1 VLQPKPGDL
10 LACRWDPDEPGEQDS
25 FRVIE
30 VVAVGT
36 EAIDVLAYG
45 DRFAS
50 PPTELDVT
58 ALRPIRLHGELG
70 GSMQVAR
77 RELETWA
84 PTPVRRLGTFDA
96 EVQLHRAVSMVSAG
110 PEDDAFVE
118 ESARARE
125 LVAAQLR
132 LLWRRCKPDAHLDC
146 FEPSAPMAPFAV
158 IRSPEGETLA
168 QVIAHASGAGV
179 LIGEHGALCAFDDPT
194 AEERAD
200 HVYGAVAAVLALNMG
215 DALA

>member
-1 VLQPKPGDL
+1 L
-10 LACRWDPDEPGEQDS
+10 
-25 FRVIE
+25 
-30 VVAVGT
+30 
-36 EAIDVLAYG
+36 
-45 DRFAS
+45 
-50 PPTELDVT
+50 
-58 ALRPIRLHGELG
+58 
-70 GSMQVAR
+70 QVAR

-84 PTPVRRLGTFDA
+84 PTPVRRLGTSDA
-96 EVQLHRAVSMVSAG
+96 EVQLHRAVSMVSAM

-146 FEPSAPMAPFAV
+146 SEPSAPMAPFAV

-179 LIGEHGALCAFDDPT
+179 LIGEHGALCAFDEPT
-194 AEERAD
+194 PEERAD
-200 HVYGAVAAVLALNMG
+200 HVYGAVAAVLALHTG